1 MKSRGISSPPASN
14 QITQINDTDSKA
26 SKHLTA
32 SEQSESSLSQSSYT
46 EKSPFIHLFFYIFL
60 SFSSSRINLLFPINP
75 IIFGSRGDPF
85 QYLCNLTGCG
95 PRFPDP
101 VREKT
106 GGRQY
111 AELKLS
117 LCKTVRTKFGSHM
130 KVN

>member
-46 EKSPFIHLFFYIFL
+46 EKSPFIHLFFYLFL

-75 IIFGSRGDPF
+75 IICGSRGSPF
-85 QYLCNLTGCG
+85 QYLCNLTGSG
-95 PRFPDP
+95 SGFPDP
-101 VREKT
+101 VSEKT

-130 KVN
+130 KAN